1 MKKLITIIAVLVTG
15 FTNAQIAK
23 YKASDYNLTS
33 DVTKY
38 ETQEFYFDA
47 AQNKYQMCSKK
58 TIYLNKGWGT
68 KVESMMNYFIYVE
81 SVNTFNYKNGQLESI
96 ETLSSGDF
104 STEKFI
110 YKNGKIVER
119 IKEGDSNSRSTYEYD
134 KNGNLSK
141 EMAYEDG
148 ALVGKIAYSNYTAP
162 GTYYKKNNK
171 CYNETEQGTYEEW
184 FKNGFRVRE
193 KLIGEYYQGESSYT
207 YDKLGNQIAQTSEGK
222 TWTNNYVYDTKGN
235 VLKSRVIQQGF
246 DGMPDTNYFTFAK
259 ITYTNGKTEG
269 NVDFDPN
276 YIKKYEPKSASYEV
290 SYTFNEVTGEELNKA
305 LDDLKAATTSTYKIM
320 KNEGNTFTI
329 KDANGEEITNDVE
342 AVKSKND
349 ILVYDILFKKS
360 VLLKNFYNDEV
371 KVGQWY
377 NMEELPSPTGLY
389 WIFSEAPEFFVIQN
403 GVLLDMSLYKLVKTQ
418 KEDDFIVQEAGID
431 KYIIRDLNSKGFETF
446 YPLEFLNN

>member
-58 TIYLNKGWGT
+58 TIYLNKGLVT
-68 KVESMMNYFIYVE
+68 KIENVLNYFIFLE

-96 ETLSSGDF
+96 ETMSANEL
-104 STEKFI
+104 STEQFS
-110 YKNGKIVER
+110 YKNGKIVEV
-119 IKEGDSNSRSTYEYD
+119 IKEGDSNSKSTYEYD
-134 KNGNLSK
+134 AKGNLSK
-141 EMAYEDG
+141 EMLYEEG
-148 ALVGKIAYSNYTAP
+148 ALVGRVAYSNYTAP
-162 GTYYKKNNK
+162 GTFYKKTNN
-171 CYNETEQGTYEEW
+171 CYNETEQGTYEQW
-184 FKNGFRVRE
+184 FKNGFMIRE
-193 KLIGEYYQGESSYT
+193 LLINNNFRGETSYT
-207 YDKLGNQIAQTSEGK
+207 YDKLGNEVSQTSDGK
-222 TWTNNYVYDTKGN
+222 TYTNNFIYDAKGN
-235 VLKSRVIQQGF
+235 VLKSRIIQQGF

-259 ITYTNGKTEG
+259 VTYANGKTEG
-269 NVDFDPN
+269 TVDFDAN
-276 YIKKYEPKSASYEV
+276 YIKKYEPKSPSYEV
-290 SYTFNEVTGEELNKA
+290 NYTFNEVTGEELNKA
-305 LDDLKAATTSTYKIM
+305 LDGLKALTTSTYKIK

-342 AVKSKND
+342 AIKSKND

-360 VLLKNFYNDEV
+360 ILLKNFYNDEV
-371 KVGQWY
+371 KVGEWY

-389 WIFSEAPEFFVIQN
+389 WIFSEAPEFYVIQN
-403 GVLLDMSLYKLVKTQ
+403 GVLADMSLYKLVKTQ